1 MATANPDR
9 VSLAKVRADVERARA
24 LEAKIG
30 PLQAELKP
38 LVERIKAAMGGAT
51 YGTLDRKTA
60 VTWSTTTRRSVD
72 TRTLR
77 NEQPEIA
84 EKYTHTVTVRSFR
97 IEP

>member
-1 MATANPDR
+1 MTVSPDR
-9 VSLAKVRADVERARA
+9 VSLAKLRADVERARA

-38 LVERIKAAMGGAT
+38 LIDRIKAAMGSAT
-51 YGTLDRKTA
+51 FGTLDRKVA

-72 TRTLR
+72 TKVLR
-77 NEQPEIA
+77 QEQPEIA

>member
-1 MATANPDR
+1 MTVNPDR
-9 VSLAKVRADVERARA
+9 ISLAKLRADVERARL

-38 LVERIKAAMGGAT
+38 LVDRIKAAMGSAT
-51 YGTLDRKTA
+51 YGTLDRKTV

-72 TRTLR
+72 TKLFRQ
-77 NEQPEIA
+77 EQPEMA